1 MEILL
6 ASHNLHKIREFREMF
21 RSLPHIELLSLLQFS
36 DYQGPEE
43 TALTFKGNATLKAEH
58 AAKHFNKWT
67 LADDSGLIVPALNG
81 EPGVHSARY
90 AGPNKTDADNRVK
103 LIANMKSLNAF
114 ERTAYYE
121 CCLTIASPDGIKKS
135 VEGTCE
141 GRIAL
146 EPRGSNGFG
155 YDSIFIKTDYGK
167 TFGELDDTI
176 KNRISHRRKAF
187 ERLISLL
194 ETLKN

>member
-21 RSLPHIELLSLLQFS
+21 RSLPHIELLSLHQFS
-36 DYQGPEE
+36 DYKQPDE
-43 TALTFKGNATLKAEH
+43 TALTFRGNATLKAEH
-58 AAKHFNKWT
+58 AALHFNKWV
-67 LADDSGLIVPALNG
+67 LADDSGLVVPALHG

-90 AGPNKTDADNRVK
+90 AGLDKTDADNRVK
-103 LIANMKSLNAF
+103 LIGNMKSLTGL

-121 CCLTIASPDGIKKS
+121 CCLAIAGPNGVKKC

-141 GRIAL
+141 GHIAL

-155 YDSIFIKTDYGK
+155 YDSIFVKTDYGK
-167 TFGELDDTI
+167 TFGELDDTV
-176 KNRISHRRKAF
+176 KNRVSHRRKAF